1 MESSRNNRSVQKGLN
16 GLLSLDPFYDKDPL
30 SFTLNAEDKTFLLHR
45 TESISLRLWSKTLC
59 DIFLGR
65 RNKMLPIN
73 FIGSIIYFLQKWAQ
87 KAKISENLA
96 KISSHENYF
105 I

>member
-1 MESSRNNRSVQKGLN
+1 MESGRNNRSVQKGLN

-45 TESISLRLWSKTLC
+45 TESISLRLCSKTLC

-73 FIGSIIYFLQKWAQ
+73 FIGSIFYFLQKWAQ

-96 KISSHENYF
+96 KISSHEN
-105 I
+105 

>member
-45 TESISLRLWSKTLC
+45 TESISSRLWSKTLC

-96 KISSHENYF
+96 KISSHEN
-105 I
+105 